1 MITTQALF
9 EWSNSFALLTWITL
23 LIAPFKQWTIKLVLG
38 FSVTLLAVLYSY
50 LALTT
55 FDTAAFQ
62 SFGSLDGIMSLF
74 TNPEAVLAGWIHYL
88 AFDLM
93 VGLYIVI
100 DAKKKAINRW
110 IITPSL
116 LFTFMMGPFG
126 LVTYLLIRLFITKK
140 HLTY

>member
-1 MITTQALF
+1 MFTTQALF
-9 EWSNSFALLTWITL
+9 EWSNSFALLTWIIL

-50 LALTT
+50 LAFTT
-55 FDTAAFQ
+55 FDAAAFE

-74 TNPEAVLAGWIHYL
+74 TNPEAMLAGWIHYL

-110 IITPSL
+110 IIIPSL
-116 LFTFMMGPFG
+116 LFTFMLGPFG
-126 LVTYLLIRLFITKK
+126 LLTYLLIRLIITKK